1 MKKVLLSISLFLC
14 FMGSAFAQDAQIS
27 FDENNK
33 VLVITQQIE
42 SKAKLFQE
50 FDNFRE
56 AVLFQ
61 TGANSYL
68 LEITYLKDSRL
79 VRDKRVLNEQ
89 ELTDLRNRFSESEY
103 FKRLDNRINQEGRRS
118 FLTTTTGWATLYYGY
133 AIPMSLEFG
142 PRATLGTYMLM
153 SGLSFY
159 APFVSTAN
167 TEITKSMAYLTY
179 YGATR
184 SYLHGIA
191 IYGLAVGDKGID
203 SFKGIV
209 LSATATSLTEM
220 MLGYSYARNKGIS
233 EGRAQALGLFMD
245 YGLFTGF
252 ATSMVLS
259 DESIRFTSLM
269 ALAGTGLGMVLGSQ
283 LTLNEDKSVGD
294 VSVMYSTTVVG
305 GLIANA
311 LGNSMSDNGK
321 VRFASSIIGSSLGL
335 YYGNHISKSY
345 DFSDTQGSYIRLS
358 SFAGYLTGLGASY
371 VFFGEIND
379 NTINPYLLMS
389 SLGAAGGYYV
399 MFNYFKD
406 KAYVETKKSAFNL
419 DFSINPLGIAG
430 AFKQS
435 NNTNPA
441 QAQLFGN
448 WGSLRVSF

>member
-14 FMGSAFAQDAQIS
+14 FMGSLVAQDAQIS
-27 FDENNK
+27 FDENDK

-50 FDNFRE
+50 YENFRE

-61 TGANSYL
+61 TGANTYL

-79 VRDKRVLNEQ
+79 VRDKRVLNAE
-89 ELTDLRNRFSESEY
+89 ELKDLRFRFSESDY
-103 FKRLDNRINQEGRRS
+103 FKRLDNRINQEGRRA
-118 FLTTTTGWATLYYGY
+118 FLSTTTGWATAFYGY
-133 AIPMSLEFG
+133 AIPRALEFG
-142 PRATLGTYMLM
+142 PRATIGTYMLM
-153 SGLSFY
+153 AGVSFY

-184 SYLHGIA
+184 SFLHGAA
-191 IYGLAVGDKGID
+191 INGLITDDKI

-209 LSATATSLTEM
+209 LTSAAVSLTEM

-233 EGRAQALGLFMD
+233 HGRAHALGLFMD
-245 YGLFTGF
+245 YGLYTGF

-259 DESIRFTSLM
+259 DEVVRFSSIM
-269 ALAGTGLGMVLGSQ
+269 ALTGTGLGIFMGSK
-283 LTLNEDKSVGD
+283 LTVNEDKSVGD
-294 VSVMYSTTVVG
+294 VSVMYSTTVIG
-305 GLIANA
+305 GLVANA
-311 LGNSMSDNGK
+311 VGNSISRNDNK
-321 VRFASSIIGSSLGL
+321 VMFASSIIGSSIGL
-335 YYGNHISKSY
+335 YYGNRISQSY
-345 DFSDTQGSYIRLS
+345 DFSETQGSYIRLS
-358 SFAGYLTGLGASY
+358 SLAGYLTGLGASY
-371 VFFGEIND
+371 VFFGEISD
-379 NTINPYLLMS
+379 KTINPYFLVS
-389 SLGAAGGYYV
+389 SLGAAGGYYI

-406 KAYVETKKSAFNL
+406 MANVKSKESAFNV
-419 DFSINPLGIAG
+419 DFSINPLGITG